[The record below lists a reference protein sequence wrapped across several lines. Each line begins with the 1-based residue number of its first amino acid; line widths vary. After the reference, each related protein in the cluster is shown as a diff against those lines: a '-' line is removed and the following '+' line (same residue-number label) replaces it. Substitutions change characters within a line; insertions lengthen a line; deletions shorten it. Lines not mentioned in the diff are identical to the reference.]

1 MEDTI
6 SLLKECDS
14 GTKMAVASI
23 DEVLEYTKGQK
34 LIEILKTAKEK
45 HEAYGNRIH
54 EYLLN
59 IGSNDKDPSVMAKG
73 MSWLKINMKMTM
85 DEADSTVAELIT
97 DGCNMGIESLKN
109 YMHEYPDA
117 EKEAKSIAN
126 EIIKTENDMI
136 NSLKEFL

>member
-14 GTKMAVASI
+14 GTKMAVVSI
-23 DEVLEYTKGQK
+23 DEVMEYVKENK
-34 LIEILKTAKEK
+34 LAEILKSAKQK

-59 IGSNDKDPSVMAKG
+59 IGSKDKDPSLMAKG

-85 DEADSTVAELIT
+85 DEEDSTVAELIT

-109 YMHEYPDA
+109 YMNEYPDA
-117 EKEAKSIAN
+117 DEEAKDIASQ
-126 EIIKTENDMI
+126 IISTETDMI

>member
-14 GTKMAVASI
+14 GTKMAVISI
-23 DEVLEYTKGQK
+23 DEVMEYVRGNK
-34 LIEILKTAKEK
+34 LAGILKDAKEK
-45 HEAYGNRIH
+45 HESYGNRIH

-59 IGSNDKDPSVMAKG
+59 IGSNDKDPSLMAKG
-73 MSWLKINMKMTM
+73 MSWVKINLKMTM
-85 DEADSTVAELIT
+85 DEKDSTVAELIT

-109 YMHEYPDA
+109 YMNEYPDA
-117 EKEAKSIAN
+117 DEEAKDIASQ
-126 EIIKTENDMI
+126 IISTEKDII